1 LAIPAAECHVE
12 EGYDEQE
19 TLNEDLPFIYPP
31 SFEDENIEEKVQ
43 TLISSMGVRIVK
55 NAKIIEIIEDK
66 DEGLEAVLF
75 KMLDIPDEVED
86 DDEIEGLD

>member
-1 LAIPAAECHVE
+1 ME